1 LAICGAF
8 LLRGQLQTWVQ
19 HTPAGP
25 ALTAMFRGYLLP
37 PSQARPALTT
47 LINSA
52 PHDAMLY
59 RLRAHEAELA
69 LDFTAAEADW
79 KAYAANAPDHYK
91 AQMELADFYFA
102 RIRPRDEVAALTVA
116 ATAKDDPLLPANE
129 QRGWHAFERMA
140 SAAPDAGVF
149 RAWVARYPKEPTA
162 WRKLIDFL
170 IDHRQF
176 AAAETEIARYGRM
189 FDDQVEPVRMRAE
202 LEVRRGSPDA
212 ALAIYDRAFQPDWSE
227 DMQASYFKLLEQQG
241 KLRDFS
247 GRARTALE
255 ANPADLDATARLFQ
269 YFRSQKNLAAARR
282 ALLEYRIAKESGKQ
296 PWTAAELETLAQ
308 LFGWLPDPNETARL
322 YYALYSIPPASG
334 PQVELALQGLANLL
348 LDGEPIQFGSG
359 DLSFYKDIATIDSSP
374 GFLNGVLSLVLNG
387 TGPRWEYQKENEK
400 SYGYFHRAAGAR
412 LLELLEQKFPKSKY
426 RAPLRAKLVSA
437 YAAYGDDVTVI
448 RAGREYLAAFPH
460 GDERVSVMLLV
471 ADALARADQTT
482 EEFALYD
489 QMLRELATQ
498 ASGMPTRSGQY
509 TMVLDKYLGRL
520 AAVQRPLDA
529 LRVYRREIDRN
540 PNDPALYLRLA
551 AFVEQNG
558 MSREVEEVYTKA
570 IAKFGDPSWY
580 DKLAR
585 WYLRHKQTSALA
597 TISRQAVDAF
607 SGSDLEQY
615 FREIVTATHP
625 DAALYLQ
632 LNLYAHER
640 FPEDMAFVHNL
651 LNAYSRQGT
660 YDGGAAEKLLRQYWF
675 YDAQL
680 RSRFFEKLSREGRLT
695 PELAAIRSANPQL
708 DQALATNPAAVQFQA
723 EAEAWLSHFEAAAP
737 AWRVLATAYPGSPEF
752 TGRGSMLYRS
762 LAAYFKED
770 TDIGLT
776 LAGYEQRANPRDQ
789 SVLARMGDILA
800 DRELFSRAR
809 TLWDRIP
816 AVEPNK
822 PDGYLEA
829 ATVYW
834 DYYKYN
840 DAMRWIDAARKKFKN
855 PALYA
860 YQAGAID
867 ENKRAYASAVHE
879 YVAGALA
886 GEGEANG
893 RLLRLLQR
901 PLTRDAIDRETAAAV
916 ASDPS
921 PQALTLRISVLETQ
935 QRRPELEALLT
946 QRIALEKSPE
956 ELTELQ
962 ETARRLG
969 FDASEK
975 RASERLAAITND
987 PVDKMRLTL
996 EYARLLESKKDL
1008 TAAAGVVDALYR
1020 QHPLILGVMR
1030 GDVDFH
1036 VRNQQP
1042 DAAIDILA
1050 DASKHARADLA
1061 ADFTLESGRIAT
1073 TAGQFDR
1080 ARTLLSGLLAADPLK
1095 AEYLAA
1101 MADTYL
1107 QAKDDRG
1114 FRDYELATIQRLG
1127 RRTDRIAAIR
1137 RALIPAL
1144 NRLKDTAGA
1153 VDQYIQVINSYPED
1167 EALTKEAAGYAV
1179 AHGQFPRLVAIYRK
1193 TIGEAPRD
1201 YRWPIVL
1208 GRIETTGDDYP
1219 AAIADYEQALK
1230 DRPDRADV
1238 LEAEAHLEE
1247 RLLRFDAAV
1256 ASYARLYDLTYR
1268 DPQWMTK
1275 VAELRARL
1283 GQNAEAV
1290 SALKAAMIG
1299 ARTETADADFAIA
1312 ERLYAWHLLGD
1323 AVSFAERGAKLDKP
1337 PLIYTSIMTAAR
1349 RLDIDTAASNQ
1360 QVAQTAGA
1368 IIRETYTPEEKARLA
1383 ETLAARGNGQDAL
1396 MPLVEAAGLL
1406 DLEARWRLESMHG
1419 AIDGRFVTLQTQRG
1433 LYGELGQQL
1442 ERFASQKASSSAAAG
1457 ALVQAAAAYRAEGDT
1472 DSEMRV
1478 LQMALTQNAL
1488 GGEWLDR
1495 YFQLLIERQPDQLPA
1510 IARSGAFPEIRNR
1523 AVQMAI
1529 ASDRQDLAYS
1539 AIRIRGTALP
1549 PVWTRAYTA
1558 LTGDYFADRSTAVD
1572 ASFRAAL
1579 DTRTIGERLKIPPL
1593 TQSMIVGSVWF
1604 YYGARYGEY
1613 LRDNPE
1619 AEAWLP
1625 ASLEAAP
1632 DSANAYVALGDWYTG
1647 PKAIHEFELA
1657 LELDPDRADAHD
1669 HIARVLW
1676 SQGRKPEAIA
1686 QWKSAMA
1693 TLLRVQGRGVKVP
1706 EWFWSRA
1713 AETFTDI
1720 GERHALR
1727 ELRGDIAHLLTDYYQ
1742 RNNSYRL
1749 NELIEPA
1756 ARSSIASG
1764 DGTAWLLELA
1774 HTMDNPGTIL
1784 TVLMETPGV
1793 TDAQRISLQREL
1805 VAIRAKQVGASFG
1818 DALTYLDTALA
1829 QARWQLISMLL
1840 DAGDVNGA
1848 TEVSRQIPPNLIPDT
1863 NVQIRLAARNGTLG
1877 AVLKTYESRPDYSV
1891 NGEALLNA
1899 AATLRKAGDENGA
1912 RSVLEFVYEREIRA
1926 GRLNAANFLG
1936 LAEVKLQRNEATA
1949 AIALLN
1955 RMALVVED
1963 GFDTLVPAAE
1973 LLSKYGKNAEA
1984 QDFLRRRIKAVPWD
1998 SDAKLRLAR
2007 MLPAATPERKQLLA
2021 VAAVDSQA
2029 PYAVRAEAAGT
2040 TPEDAARQTNDPRAR
2055 LRLWRDALAMN
2066 PEDTRVRLSAVRVAL
2081 AVHRDSL
2088 ALALGSGLQQL
2099 EPSDLEALAAAAERV
2114 DDLPSAQ
2121 RYLQTAID
2129 QHPPDRNALVRRLS
2143 LLIAEQNRRAKN
2155 IARQPAVKNVIEQDH
2170 VVGPRV
2176 ARSAQ

>member
-1 LAICGAF
+1 LAISGAF
-8 LLRGQLQTWVQ
+8 LLHGQLQKWVQ

-37 PSQARPALTT
+37 PSQARPALTA
-47 LINSA
+47 LIGSA

-79 KAYAANAPDHYK
+79 KAYAANAPDRYK
-91 AQMELADFYFA
+91 AQIELADFYFA
-102 RIRPRDEVAALTVA
+102 RIRPRDEVAALSVA
-116 ATAKDDPLLPANE
+116 ATAKDDPLLPATE

-140 SAAPDAGVF
+140 SIAPDAGVF
-149 RAWVARYPKEPTA
+149 RAWVARYPKEPAA

-170 IDHRQF
+170 SDHRQF
-176 AAAETEIARYGRM
+176 AAAETEIARYGRT
-189 FDDQVEPVRMRAE
+189 FGDQVEPVRMRAE
-202 LEVRRGSPDA
+202 VEIRRGSPGA
-212 ALAIYDRAFQPDWSE
+212 ALAIYDRAFQPDWPE
-227 DMQASYFKLLEQQG
+227 DMQASYFMLLEQQG

-255 ANPADLDATARLFQ
+255 ANPVDLDATARLFQ
-269 YFRSQKNLAAARR
+269 YFRSQKNLTAARR
-282 ALLEYRIAKESGKQ
+282 ALLEYRIAKESSKQ
-296 PWTAAELETLAQ
+296 PWTVAELETLAQ
-308 LFGWLPDPNETARL
+308 LFEWLPDANEQARL
-322 YYALYSIPPASG
+322 YYALYSIPPANG
-334 PQVELALQGLANLL
+334 AQVELALEGLANLL

-400 SYGYFHRAAGAR
+400 SSAYFHRAAGAR
-412 LLELLEQKFPKSKY
+412 LVVLLEQKFPKSKY

-437 YAAYGDDVTVI
+437 YAASGDDACVI

-460 GDERVSVMLLV
+460 GGERVSVMLQV
-471 ADALARADQTT
+471 ADALARGNRAT

-489 QMLRELATQ
+489 QMLRELAAQ

-509 TMVLDKYLGRL
+509 TQVLDKYLGRL
-520 AAVQRPLDA
+520 AALKRPLDA

-540 PNDPALYLRLA
+540 PNDPQLYQRLA

-558 MSREVEEVYTKA
+558 MSREVEEVYTQA

-585 WYLRHKQTSALA
+585 WYLRRKQTSALA
-597 TISRQAVDAF
+597 KISRQAVDAF

-632 LNLYAHER
+632 LNLYAHQR

-651 LNAYSRQGT
+651 LNAYARQGT
-660 YDGGAAEKLLRQYWF
+660 YDGAAGEKLLREYWF

-680 RSRFFEKLSREGRLT
+680 RSRFFEKLSREGRLL
-695 PELAAIRSANPQL
+695 PELAAVRSANPQL
-708 DQALATNPAAVQFQA
+708 DQALAANPAAIQFQA

-737 AWRVLATAYPGSPEF
+737 AWRVLATAYPGSYEI
-752 TGRGSMLYRS
+752 TSRGSMLYRS

-770 TDIGLT
+770 TEVALT
-776 LAGYEQRANPRDQ
+776 LAGDEQRANPRDQ
-789 SVLARMGDILA
+789 QVLARMGDILA

-809 TLWDRIP
+809 TYWDRIP
-816 AVEPNK
+816 AVEPTK

-840 DAMRWIDAARKKFKN
+840 EAMRWIDAARKKFKN

-886 GEGEANG
+886 GDGEANG

-901 PLTRDAIDRETAAAV
+901 PLTRDAIDRDTAAAV

-921 PQALTLRISVLETQ
+921 PQAVTLRISVLEAQ
-935 QRRPELEALLT
+935 QRRPEIEALLA
-946 QRIALEKSPE
+946 QRIGQETSAE
-956 ELTELQ
+956 ELTRLQ

-969 FDASEK
+969 FDALEE
-975 RASERLAAITND
+975 RASERLAAINND

-1008 TAAAGVVDALYR
+1008 AGAASVVDTLYR
-1020 QHPLILGVMR
+1020 QHPLILGVVR
-1030 GDVDFH
+1030 GAVDFH
-1036 VRNQQP
+1036 VRNKQP

-1050 DASKHARADLA
+1050 DASKHARADQA
-1061 ADFTLESGRIAT
+1061 AEFTLESARIAT
-1073 TAGQFDR
+1073 AAGQFDR
-1080 ARTLLSGLLAADPLK
+1080 ARMLLSGLLAADPLK

-1107 QAKDDRG
+1107 EAKDDRG

-1127 RRTDRIAAIR
+1127 RRADRIAAIR

-1144 NRLKDTAGA
+1144 DRLKDTDGA

-1167 EALTKEAAGYAV
+1167 EGLTKEAAAYAV
-1179 AHGQFPRLVAIYRK
+1179 AHGQLPRLVAFYRK
-1193 TIGEAPRD
+1193 TIAEAPRD

-1208 GRIETTGDDYP
+1208 GRIETTGEDYP
-1219 AAIADYEQALK
+1219 AAIADYQQALK

-1256 ASYARLYDLTYR
+1256 ASYTRLYELTYR

-1290 SALKAAMIG
+1290 AALKTASIG
-1299 ARTETADADFAIA
+1299 ARAETADADFAIA
-1312 ERLYAWHLLGD
+1312 EHLYAWHLLPE
-1323 AVSFAERGAKLDKP
+1323 AVTFAERGAKLDKP

-1349 RLDIDTAASNQ
+1349 RLDIDTAAANQ

-1368 IIRETYTPEEKARLA
+1368 IIRETYSPEEKARLA
-1383 ETLAARGNGQDAL
+1383 ETLAARGNVKDAL

-1406 DLEARWRLESMHG
+1406 DLEARWRLDSMDRDSTR
-1419 AIDGRFVTLQTQRG
+1419 IDPRFVQLQSQRG
-1433 LYGELGQQL
+1433 LYGQLGRAL
-1442 ERFASQKASSSAAAG
+1442 ESLPVGLVEAAHAF
-1457 ALVQAAAAYRAEGDT
+1457 REEGDT
-1472 DSEMRV
+1472 ESEMRV
-1478 LQMALTQNAL
+1478 LHMALLQNRL
-1488 GGEWLDR
+1488 VGDWLDR
-1495 YFQLLIERQPDQLPA
+1495 YLQLVIDRQPDELPA
-1510 IARSGAFPEIRNR
+1510 IARSAASTEIRNR

-1539 AIRIRGTALP
+1539 AIRSRGTALP

-1558 LTGDYFADRSTAVD
+1558 LTGDYFADRSPSVNA
-1572 ASFRAAL
+1572 AFRAAL
-1579 DTRTIGERLKIPPL
+1579 DTRTIGERLKIPAL

-1613 LRDNPE
+1613 LGDNPE

-1632 DSANAYVALGDWYTG
+1632 ESANAYVALGDWYTG
-1647 PKAIHEFELA
+1647 TKAIHEFELA

-1669 HIARVLW
+1669 HSARVL
-1676 SQGRKPEAIA
+1676 SAQGRKPEAIG
-1686 QWKSAMA
+1686 QWKSAIA
-1693 TLLRVQGRGVKVP
+1693 TLLSVQGRGVKVP

-1720 GERHALR
+1720 GQRQALG

-1742 RNNSYRL
+1742 RNNAYRL

-1756 ARSSIASG
+1756 ARASIASG
-1764 DGTAWLLELA
+1764 DGTAWLVQLA
-1774 HTMDNPGTIL
+1774 RTIENPEMIL
-1784 TVLMETPGV
+1784 DALMRVPGI
-1793 TDAQRISLQREL
+1793 TDAQKISLQREI
-1805 VAIRAKQVGASFG
+1805 VAIRVKQLGASFG
-1818 DALTYLDTALA
+1818 DTLTYLDTALA

-1848 TEVSRQIPPNLIPDT
+1848 TEVSRQIHPDLNMDT
-1863 NVQIRLAARNGTLG
+1863 TVEIRLAARNGTLA
-1877 AVLKTYESRPDYSV
+1877 AVLKKYDSRTDFYGTSQ
-1891 NGEALLNA
+1891 ALLNA
-1899 AATLRKAGDENGA
+1899 AATLRTEGDENGA
-1912 RSVLEFVYEREIRA
+1912 RSVLEFVYEHEIHV

-1936 LAEVKLQRNEATA
+1936 LAEVKLQRNDATA
-1949 AIALLN
+1949 AMALLK
-1955 RMALVVED
+1955 RMSLVMDD

-1984 QDFLRRRIKAVPWD
+1984 EDFLRRRIKAVRWD
-1998 SDAKLRLAR
+1998 ADAKVRLAR
-2007 MLPAATPERKQLLA
+2007 MLPAASPERKQLLA
-2021 VAAVDSQA
+2021 VAAVDSQE
-2029 PYAVRAEAAGT
+2029 PYAVRAAAAGT
-2040 TPEDAARQTNDPRAR
+2040 TPEDAAHQTNDPQAR

-2066 PEDTRVRLSAVRVAL
+2066 PENTRIRLGAVRAAL
-2081 AVHRDSL
+2081 AVQRDSL

-2099 EPSDLEALAAAAERV
+2099 ELSDLEALAGAAERV
-2114 DDLPSAQ
+2114 DELSAAQ
-2121 RYLQTAID
+2121 LYLQTAIG
-2129 QHPPDRNALVRRLS
+2129 QHPPDRDALVRRLE
-2143 LLIAEQNRRAKN
+2143 LLIAEQDRRAKN
-2155 IARQPAVKNVIEQDH
+2155 MARQPAVKNVIEQDH
-2170 VVGPRV
+2170 VVRPRV
-2176 ARSAQ
+2176 AGSAQ